1 MSCHMNRVLP
11 YGIPITSDIH
21 EKFPDDVKEAW
32 EIFHEWWVK
41 TFDGAHPVNLSK
53 MPLEVSEAFE
63 KMKDAPIPDFDGATG
78 KDSCYIKGVLANSFS
93 E

>member
-1 MSCHMNRVLP
+1 M
-11 YGIPITSDIH
+11 
-21 EKFPDDVKEAW
+21 
-32 EIFHEWWVK
+32 
-41 TFDGAHPVNLSK
+41 NLSK

-63 KMKDAPIPDFDGATG
+63 KMKDAPIPDYEGTTG